1 MRSVFNGKDNH
12 KKYCDLCQ
20 NSGEVV
26 GHDADSNS

>member
-1 MRSVFNGKDNH
+1 MRSLFNVKDDR

-20 NSGEVV
+20 ISGKVV